1 MDYRRSLPFPPGAA
15 RSAVP
20 GGKGSDADFVHGS
33 LAGPGIWHILVGS
46 ADNAAKH
53 FKQPLPGAESKKM
66 KVEKI
71 FFEVDA
77 V

>member
-1 MDYRRSLPFPPGAA
+1 
-15 RSAVP
+15 
-20 GGKGSDADFVHGS
+20 
-33 LAGPGIWHILVGS
+33 VGS

-53 FKQPLPGAESKKM
+53 FRQPLPGAESKKM